1 MVVALGDGS
10 VGTLSVAT
18 PAYTCWAAT
27 TPDGGE
33 FAPLD

>member
-10 VGTLSVAT
+10 VGTLSMAT
-18 PAYTCWAAT
+18 SAYTCWAAI
-27 TPDGGE
+27 TPDGSE